1 LTKSPLPG
9 CVFILLTLTLAVFRF
24 AWCGNVTGSRSSKA
38 FIVSYGD
45 SPRRDACFYLLSL
58 MLLAKRNPERYF
70 CFEKR
75 VNWKRMW
82 KATFTSSCEKCCF
95 ITLYSELYKNNIKLY
110 SEFSDLIVLTVW
122 TNLLGFLKDA
132 QPEDA
137 KFTAIY
143 HHMPT

>member
-1 LTKSPLPG
+1 LRIHFANSDIGRVSLCMAWKCDWEWKLQSVYCFIRRPTPAR
-9 CVFILLTLTLAVFRF
+9 CVFLSTFSDAT
-24 AWCGNVTGSRSSKA
+24 CKA
-38 FIVSYGD
+38 
-45 SPRRDACFYLLSL
+45 
-58 MLLAKRNPERYF
+58 RNPEWYF